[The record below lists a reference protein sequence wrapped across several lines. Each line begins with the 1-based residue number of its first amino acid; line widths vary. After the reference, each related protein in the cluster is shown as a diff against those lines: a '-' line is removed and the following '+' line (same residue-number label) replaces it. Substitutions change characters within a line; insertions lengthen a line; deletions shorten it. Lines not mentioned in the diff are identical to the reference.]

1 MDDVGGLRFTM
12 DEEDKEMRHLVR
24 IKVIGAGGA
33 GGNAIN
39 RMIEAG
45 LTGVDFIAVNTDL
58 QDLEKSKAG
67 TKIQIGK
74 KLMGG
79 KGTGGHPERGEEAA
93 IEDTAILTEYL
104 QDADLVFITAGMGGG
119 TGTGSA
125 PVIAQ
130 LASNSGAL
138 TVAVVTKPFAWE
150 GKKREQNAKYGLD
163 QLIEAT
169 ATLIVVPNDNLLD
182 HLPENVSLEDAFGEA
197 DDVLRQGVQGISD
210 LITRPGDINLD
221 YEDARTVL
229 AVGGKAVMGM
239 GIAAGEGRAIK
250 AAEKAANNPLLEDA
264 SIQGARNILVNFTGD
279 TSIGL
284 MEVKNACDFIREQAH
299 PEANLIFGTSLD
311 PSLGDEL
318 TVTVVAA
325 SFEAPELSVLR
336 RPAFQVAEGHS
347 GPVTVEGGDTSPG
360 GPSDCLRGKTKDDSD
375 PGVVEADLASIKEAK
390 DYETYQTPT
399 WLRKRRD

>member
-1 MDDVGGLRFTM
+1 
-12 DEEDKEMRHLVR
+12 
-24 IKVIGAGGA
+24 
-33 GGNAIN
+33 
-39 RMIEAG
+39 
-45 LTGVDFIAVNTDL
+45 
-58 QDLEKSKAG
+58 
-67 TKIQIGK
+67 
-74 KLMGG
+74 
-79 KGTGGHPERGEEAA
+79 
-93 IEDTAILTEYL
+93 
-104 QDADLVFITAGMGGG
+104 MGGG

-130 LASNSGAL
+130 LASNAGAL
-138 TVAVVTKPFAWE
+138 TVAVVTRPFSWE

-182 HLPENVSLEDAFGEA
+182 HLPENVSLEDAFREA

-250 AAEKAANNPLLEDA
+250 AAEKAANNPLLEDG
-264 SIQGARNILVNFTGD
+264 SIRGARNILVNFTGN

-284 MEVKNACDFIREQAH
+284 LEVKKACDFIREQAH
-299 PEANLIFGTSLD
+299 PEANLIFGTSVD
-311 PSLGDEL
+311 PGIGDEIS
-318 TVTVVAA
+318 VTVVAA
-325 SFEAPELSVLR
+325 SFEAPELGVLH
-336 RPAFQVAEGHS
+336 RPAFQVAEGGNS
-347 GPVTVEGGDTSPG
+347 MSIGFNGKDGTPG
-360 GPSDCLRGKTKDDSD
+360 AFGDCLRGQKKDDSD
-375 PGVVEADLASIKEAK
+375 PGVVEADLTPIKAAK
-390 DYETYQTPT
+390 DYESYQTPT